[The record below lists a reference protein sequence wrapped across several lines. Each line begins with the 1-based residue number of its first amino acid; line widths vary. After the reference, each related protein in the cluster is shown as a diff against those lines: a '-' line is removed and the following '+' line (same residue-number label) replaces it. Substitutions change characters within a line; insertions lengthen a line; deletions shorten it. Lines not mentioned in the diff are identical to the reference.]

1 MGTRWGLR
9 HGNMVEHDR
18 VVLEKKKAA
27 AGCRGG
33 RRDREGDGDEL
44 DRNKGDP
51 NIIRL
56 LHLEDNMKLRR
67 VIMDALSH
75 WCIFHRKKAK
85 QVVETWEKL
94 FNSSPKEQKVSFLY
108 LANDILQNSR
118 RKGSEFVNEFWK
130 VLPGC
135 LKNAYENG
143 EENGKKVVMRLVEIW
158 DERKVFGSRGRSLRD
173 DLLGNTPPLLD
184 NNGKSSNPI
193 KVVKKDA
200 SAVRFKLA
208 VGGMPEKIVTA
219 YQAVLDE
226 HFNEDTALNKC
237 KSAARLVEK
246 MEKDVDDACTQ
257 GNQQGLPLLNDLQE
271 QETILKQCIEQLESV
286 ELARSSLVAQLKEAL
301 KEQESKLELI
311 HTQIRVAQSE
321 IEHASNMGQRLG
333 SAPSSTGLSPSP
345 TPRNMTQPIMTLPPE
360 TTPVIEPSPSPTKPI
375 APQVQP
381 PQPVTT
387 FANTLSSAEEEHKKA
402 AAAVAAKLTASSSS
416 AQVLTSILSS
426 LAAEEAASK
435 NSGLSTGAFSS
446 SAPIFPVD
454 KRPRLEKPMSV
465 SDMSSTSYFGQAQ
478 QQLQQQ
484 MASVPLSLPQGSA
497 TTMQQLSQAN
507 QAAQPF
513 PPPPPPLP
521 PLPPPPVQQQYVQT
535 SGMMVGV
542 VPFGYVGNSLPPPP
556 PLPTHVSVGLT
567 RPGAPPPPPPPPLPP
582 LLQQQQPQQLQSG
595 TTGFYQSPGVGF
607 YGQVQTTS
615 PVQRQ

>member
-1 MGTRWGLR
+1 M
-9 HGNMVEHDR
+9 
-18 VVLEKKKAA
+18 
-27 AGCRGG
+27 
-33 RRDREGDGDEL
+33 
-44 DRNKGDP
+44 
-51 NIIRL
+51 
-56 LHLEDNMKLRR
+56 
-67 VIMDALSH
+67 
-75 WCIFHRKKAK
+75 
-85 QVVETWEKL
+85 
-94 FNSSPKEQKVSFLY
+94 
-108 LANDILQNSR
+108 LA
-118 RKGSEFVNEFWK
+118 
-130 VLPGC
+130 
-135 LKNAYENG
+135 
-143 EENGKKVVMRLVEIW
+143 VEIW

-200 SAVRFKLA
+200 SSKLA

-219 YQAVLDE
+219 YQAVLEE
-226 HFNEDTALNKC
+226 HFSEDTALNKC
-237 KSAARLVEK
+237 KSATRLVEK

-257 GNQQGLPLLNDLQE
+257 GNQQRSPLLTDLQD

-311 HTQIRVAQSE
+311 HTQMQVAQAE
-321 IEHASNMGQRLG
+321 VEHASNMRQRLG
-333 SAPSSTGLSPSP
+333 SATTSSGPSPSPTP
-345 TPRNMTQPIMTLPPE
+345 TPRNMTQPIMTSPPE
-360 TTPVIEPSPSPTKPI
+360 TPVIEPSPSPTKPI
-375 APQVQP
+375 TPQVQP

-416 AQVLTSILSS
+416 ALVLTSILSS

-454 KRPRLEKPMSV
+454 KRPRLDKPMSV
-465 SDMSSTSYFGQAQ
+465 SDRSTSYFGQAQ

-484 MASVPLSLPQGSA
+484 MTSVPLSLPQGSA
-497 TTMQQLSQAN
+497 TTMQPLSQAN
-507 QAAQPF
+507 QGTQPF

-521 PLPPPPVQQQYVQT
+521 PFPPPPVQQQYVQA

-556 PLPTHVSVGLT
+556 PLPTPISMDLIRH
-567 RPGAPPPPPPPPLPP
+567 GAPPPPPPPLPP
-582 LLQQQQPQQLQSG
+582 PQQLQSG
-595 TTGFYQSPGVGF
+595 TTGFYEPPGVGF
-607 YGQVQTTS
+607 YVQVQPTT